1 MVERALNCYG
11 GKSYFL
17 RWGSCT
23 ISDEEPR
30 WTPNNTDA
38 TYPRMYY
45 NPAHNLVFS
54 DYWLEDASYIR
65 LKNIQLGYTIPKDI
79 LRKININRLKIYA
92 SIDNLVTITNYFG
105 GFDPEV
111 RETAG
116 DNYPQ
121 VKTFAIGIQIGL

>member
-1 MVERALNCYG
+1 
-11 GKSYFL
+11 
-17 RWGSCT
+17 
-23 ISDEEPR
+23 
-30 WTPNNTDA
+30 
-38 TYPRMYY
+38 MYY